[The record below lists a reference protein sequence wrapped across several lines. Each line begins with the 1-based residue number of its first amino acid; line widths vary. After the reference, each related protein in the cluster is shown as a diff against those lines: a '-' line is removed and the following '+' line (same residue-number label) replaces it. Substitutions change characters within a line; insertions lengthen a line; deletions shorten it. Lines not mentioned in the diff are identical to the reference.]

1 MRGQVLESLSYCRH
15 LIRFASLTTFRPF
28 WPSAISPHRGES
40 PLKGKALVRCRLSK
54 ASTQGEAF
62 SCCAYTGVPA
72 FKTTYPHL
80 CRYLC
85 KTPGTS
91 IWKAPEFLCF
101 MRFSGWFVEKL
112 LFHVAHNSDVN
123 LVQLLG
129 ISDSP
134 AQWAGLILFIST
146 ARAE

>member
-1 MRGQVLESLSYCRH
+1 M
-15 LIRFASLTTFRPF
+15 
-28 WPSAISPHRGES
+28 
-40 PLKGKALVRCRLSK
+40 
-54 ASTQGEAF
+54 
-62 SCCAYTGVPA
+62 
-72 FKTTYPHL
+72 

-91 IWKAPEFLCF
+91 IWKAPEFFCF
-101 MRFSGWFVEKL
+101 MRFSGENVEL
-112 LFHVAHNSDVN
+112 LFLHISDDSDVD

-134 AQWAGLILFIST
+134 ARRAGLILFIST

>member
-1 MRGQVLESLSYCRH
+1 
-15 LIRFASLTTFRPF
+15 
-28 WPSAISPHRGES
+28 
-40 PLKGKALVRCRLSK
+40 
-54 ASTQGEAF
+54 
-62 SCCAYTGVPA
+62 
-72 FKTTYPHL
+72 
-80 CRYLC
+80 
-85 KTPGTS
+85 
-91 IWKAPEFLCF
+91 
-101 MRFSGWFVEKL
+101 MRFSGWLVEKL

>member
-1 MRGQVLESLSYCRH
+1 
-15 LIRFASLTTFRPF
+15 
-28 WPSAISPHRGES
+28 
-40 PLKGKALVRCRLSK
+40 
-54 ASTQGEAF
+54 
-62 SCCAYTGVPA
+62 
-72 FKTTYPHL
+72 
-80 CRYLC
+80 
-85 KTPGTS
+85 
-91 IWKAPEFLCF
+91 

-134 AQWAGLILFIST
+134 AQRAGLILFIST

>member
-1 MRGQVLESLSYCRH
+1 MLSSKVTDEGVGLRKSFLLSPPH
-15 LIRFASLTTFRPF
+15 PVRFAHHLP
-28 WPSAISPHRGES
+28 
-40 PLKGKALVRCRLSK
+40 ALL
-54 ASTQGEAF
+54 AFGHFPTPWGITPQGEGF

-101 MRFSGWFVEKL
+101 MRFSGWLVEKL